1 VTDPTGTYRYC
12 SFTSGPT
19 LLLRHLGRML
29 TGMHLLVVGL
39 IGLLAAGCS
48 EPLVRNDLDAIKARG
63 ELVFITR
70 NNATC
75 YYEGPYGPTGF
86 EYELVK
92 AFADHLGVKVRPLVI
107 EEEAEMVAA
116 LRRGAADLIAAGFPF
131 GKQAARLVTLGPGYY
146 KITQLVVGRRGGPE
160 IRKIQDL
167 GDDPIWITGSSNRLE
182 LLKQLQ
188 IDHPRLNWQT
198 LNEYSSEELLQMVW
212 NRALPLAMVD
222 STMVAMN
229 RRYFPELMTRL
240 EMGQPQD
247 LAWAIHPQS
256 RHLLAAVRSWF
267 AQQSTQDKIKGLTEH
282 YYSHLEDFDYVDLIR
297 FRERI
302 GKRLPQYRTYFEEAA
317 AKYSL
322 DWQLVAA
329 QAYQESHWD
338 PGAISFTGVRGIMQL
353 TQDTAK
359 TLGVQDRMAVKET
372 IFAGTRYLARL
383 HRMLDDEIPE
393 PDRTFMALAA
403 YNIGFGHL
411 RDARKLAMRLNKP
424 ANTWYGVRAVLPLL
438 RQKKYYQTVERGYA
452 RGDEAVQYVDRIR
465 TYHRILNN
473 VLAPPPVIEFGG

>member
-1 VTDPTGTYRYC
+1 
-12 SFTSGPT
+12 
-19 LLLRHLGRML
+19 
-29 TGMHLLVVGL
+29 
-39 IGLLAAGCS
+39 
-48 EPLVRNDLDAIKARG
+48 
-63 ELVFITR
+63 
-70 NNATC
+70 
-75 YYEGPYGPTGF
+75 
-86 EYELVK
+86 
-92 AFADHLGVKVRPLVI
+92 
-107 EEEAEMVAA
+107 
-116 LRRGAADLIAAGFPF
+116 
-131 GKQAARLVTLGPGYY
+131 
-146 KITQLVVGRRGGPE
+146 
-160 IRKIQDL
+160 
-167 GDDPIWITGSSNRLE
+167 
-182 LLKQLQ
+182 
-188 IDHPRLNWQT
+188 
-198 LNEYSSEELLQMVW
+198 
-212 NRALPLAMVD
+212 MVD